1 MRDARTPR
9 AQTTVRREL
18 RTRLKQPE
26 QPEQQQRVDQRK
38 DDEIGKRNG
47 WETAQPAINR
57 FAHGTSSLSRSPSLR
72 FESRLSFGWERER
85 ERGSAWERRWR
96 GAT

>member
-18 RTRLKQPE
+18 RTRLKQ
-26 QPEQQQRVDQRK
+26 QQRVDQRE

-57 FAHGTSSLSRSPSLR
+57 FAHGTSSLWLSL
-72 FESRLSFGWERER
+72 SLSAFRKPAELWLGERQR
-85 ERGSAWERRWR
+85 I
-96 GAT
+96 

>member
-26 QPEQQQRVDQRK
+26 QPEQRQRVDQRE

-57 FAHGTSSLSRSPSLR
+57 FAHGTSSLWLSL
-72 FESRLSFGWERER
+72 SLSLSKAG
-85 ERGSAWERRWR
+85 
-96 GAT
+96 